1 MRASLISQDSQ
12 CYNRSMDLE
21 KFRNTA
27 INFCDLKI
35 DQPVLAGVSG
45 GADSLCLAD
54 LLIRCGYKTS
64 IAHFDHKLRDNSGWD
79 AKLVKTFAESRKAPF
94 ILGEKNIRE
103 FSKRGGFSIEEGAR
117 IARYEFL
124 FDQANKSGSGAI
136 AVGHNA
142 NDQAETVLMHFLR
155 GAGVNGLRGMMHKT
169 YLPQFNEKI
178 PLVRPLLRIPR
189 IEIEI
194 YCAENEIQYTRDE
207 SNYELTYFR
216 NRIRLELMPLLETYQ
231 PGIGERL
238 GKTSL
243 LMAEVEVVLSDLI
256 KTTWNRVLLKKDTGY
271 VVLSL
276 PALKREPLAVKRG
289 LIREAIQF
297 LRPGLRDVDFDC
309 VDRVVN
315 LVIASNRFGRVEI
328 LQGLEALIET
338 DQLVIKESAVKDTG
352 QNWFE
357 MDSSQTLI
365 IPESG
370 GGTSSGNW
378 VIKTKKKSHTKENY
392 WEDSK
397 GNSLIAY
404 LDLDQLMF
412 PILVR
417 TWRSGDRI
425 QPFGMDGHSMK
436 LADFWLNE
444 GLPQRARKNWP
455 LVCDQQ
461 GICWI
466 PGFRIMHPYQVYQT
480 TKNVLE
486 LKILRI

>member
-1 MRASLISQDSQ
+1 
-12 CYNRSMDLE
+12 MDLK

-27 INFCDLKI
+27 VNLCDLKI
-35 DQPVLAGVSG
+35 DQPILAGVSG

-54 LLIRCGYKTS
+54 LLIKCGYMTI
-64 IAHFDHKLRDNSGWD
+64 IAHFDHKLRDNSGGD
-79 AKLVKTFAESRKAPF
+79 AKLVKAFAESRKTPF
-94 ILGEKNIRE
+94 ILGGKNIRE
-103 FSKRGGFSIEEGAR
+103 FSKRGGYSIEEGAR

-124 FDQANKSGSGAI
+124 FDQANKLGSGAI

-142 NDQAETVLMHFLR
+142 DDQAETVLMHFLR

-194 YCAENEIQYTRDE
+194 YCIENEIQFTRDE
-207 SNYELTYFR
+207 SNFELTYFR

-231 PGIGERL
+231 PGIRERL
-238 GKTSL
+238 GKTSI
-243 LMAEVEVVLSDLI
+243 LMAEVDEVLSDLI
-256 KTTWNRVLLKKDTGY
+256 KIAWNRVLLRKDSGY

-276 PALKREPLAVKRG
+276 PAFKREPLAVKRG

-297 LRPGLRDVDFDC
+297 LRPGLRNVDFDC
-309 VDRVVN
+309 VERVVN
-315 LVIASNRFGRVEI
+315 LVNASSRFGRGEI

-338 DQLVIKESAVKDTG
+338 DQLVIKDSSVKDTG
-352 QNWFE
+352 QYWFE
-357 MDSSQTLI
+357 MDSNLTLI

-370 GGTSSGNW
+370 GEISSGNW
-378 VIKTKKKSHTKENY
+378 VIKTEKKSHNKENY
-392 WEDSK
+392 WEDSE
-397 GNSLIAY
+397 GNSHTAY
-404 LDLDQLMF
+404 LDLDQLKF

-444 GLPQRARKNWP
+444 GLPQRARANWP

-466 PGFRIMHPYQVYQT
+466 PGFRIMHPYQVYKT
-480 TKNVLE
+480 TKNVLVLE
-486 LKILRI
+486 ILRS